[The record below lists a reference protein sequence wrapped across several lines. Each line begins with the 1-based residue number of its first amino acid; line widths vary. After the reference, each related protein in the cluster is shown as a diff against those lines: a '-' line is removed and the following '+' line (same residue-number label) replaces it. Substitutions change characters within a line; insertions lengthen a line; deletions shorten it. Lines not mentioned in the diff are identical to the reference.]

1 MNNSSLRALDI
12 ALATEARAM
21 YAHLLS
27 QEDKEKIAA
36 LHSAD
41 ELVAFLGRSEA
52 WRPASLA
59 LPPIGATDEQFSEA
73 LYRCLFDDY
82 ERLYRFA
89 NDASRGYLIFWTY
102 EMELKVLM
110 ATLRRLSDAALTEF
124 VPLPSQAERQMR
136 SVNTELLKKAKT
148 FDEVKDAVKG
158 SLYSPI
164 LDAMEIDPKT
174 GMPDLTKASMQ
185 LAAHFYRALGKQ
197 LASGYRGPSRKELQ
211 RTVTFRTDML
221 NISYLLRLRRFGT
234 PVQQAM
240 DMLLPLEGALSRD
253 MQRRILEADTDED
266 AVALIR
272 SSRLGKWLSG
282 VEDVTPEQL
291 GRAAETAYYR
301 KVMHGTPNLCAV
313 DAFLTLKE
321 NEADMLRRAFVA
333 LQYGLNPARYML

>member
-136 SVNTELLKKAKT
+136 SVNIELLKKAKT

-164 LDAMEIDPKT
+164 LEAMEIDPKT

-221 NISYLLRLRRFGT
+221 NISYLLRL
-234 PVQQAM
+234 
-240 DMLLPLEGALSRD
+240 
-253 MQRRILEADTDED
+253 
-266 AVALIR
+266 
-272 SSRLGKWLSG
+272 
-282 VEDVTPEQL
+282 
-291 GRAAETAYYR
+291 
-301 KVMHGTPNLCAV
+301 
-313 DAFLTLKE
+313 
-321 NEADMLRRAFVA
+321 
-333 LQYGLNPARYML
+333 

>member
-136 SVNTELLKKAKT
+136 SVNIELLKKAKT

-164 LDAMEIDPKT
+164 LEAMEIDPKT
-174 GMPDLTKASMQ
+174 GMPDLTTASMQ

-253 MQRRILEADTDED
+253 MQRRILEADTW
-266 AVALIR
+266 R
-272 SSRLGKWLSG
+272 SSAPRAWASG
-282 VEDVTPEQL
+282 SPAWRTSRPSSLAARRRPPITARSCTARPTSARWTPSS
-291 GRAAETAYYR
+291 RSRRTRPTCSAVPSWRCSTA
-301 KVMHGTPNLCAV
+301 
-313 DAFLTLKE
+313 
-321 NEADMLRRAFVA
+321 
-333 LQYGLNPARYML
+333 